1 MVVAFIGCCNPPGE
15 PNGTV
20 GFLFTKQEIPTYS
33 KTLKNKPIYLNHK
46 HDLGPVGRI
55 AKSWVENGKMM
66 VAGVIH
72 TKSLPAK
79 IAADGVLKGVL
90 KGLSLGT
97 VHGVLKNNSGKC
109 TDILWREIVDVTVCE
124 EGDLPGT
131 HIFTMASKAETSL
144 QTFSPYDFFYSNQ
157 KELPDIIISTAA
169 SGKILNPNQGMF
181 FSFIYTFSCNS
192 RTNVISTN

>member
-15 PNGTV
+15 PDGTV
-20 GFLFTKQEIPTYS
+20 GFLFTKKEIPTYS
-33 KTLKNKPIYLNHK
+33 KTLKDKPIYLNHK

-79 IAADGVLKGVL
+79 IAADGVLKGIL

-97 VHGVLKNNSGKC
+97 IHTVLKNNSGKC
-109 TDILWREIVDVTVCE
+109 TDVLWREIVDVTVCE

-131 HIFTMASKAETSL
+131 HILTMAAKHQQQTKVETIYPIIQNSASL
-144 QTFSPYDFFYSNQ
+144 SLYDFFYS
-157 KELPDIIISTAA
+157 KE
-169 SGKILNPNQGMF
+169 
-181 FSFIYTFSCNS
+181 
-192 RTNVISTN
+192 